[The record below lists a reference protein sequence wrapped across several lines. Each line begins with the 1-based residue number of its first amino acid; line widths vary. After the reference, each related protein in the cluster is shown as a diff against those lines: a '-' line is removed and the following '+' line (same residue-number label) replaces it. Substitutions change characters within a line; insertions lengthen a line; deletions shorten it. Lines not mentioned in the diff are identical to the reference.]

1 MSRIIL
7 FRPHFPAKNILK
19 SPQYHHVHRKNAS
32 LSPKTHAR
40 MERIIQR
47 LPKFLRQHVSGLRAA
62 PVTHIVSF
70 MLLHE
75 LTALIPLLGLSLSFH
90 YSGWSPQI
98 WDEGK
103 CINEGLKKFERY
115 FTRKRLF
122 GFHPSEEHSDGNAQ
136 GILNNNQNGTKDS
149 ARVKEVGLAGKKILF
164 QVATAYAITKVL
176 LPVRIALSLWG
187 TPWFA
192 MVLGGRFKRLFGKN

>member
-1 MSRIIL
+1 M
-7 FRPHFPAKNILK
+7 FRPLNSAKNLLK
-19 SPQYHHVHRKNAS
+19 SPRLHYFHRKYTS
-32 LSPKTHAR
+32 ISPKTHAR
-40 MERIIQR
+40 MERISR
-47 LPKFLRQHVSGLRAA
+47 HLPKFLRQHVSGLQGA

-70 MLLHE
+70 LFLHE

-103 CINEGLKKFERY
+103 WINEGLEKFEKY
-115 FTRKRLF
+115 FTRNRLF
-122 GFHPSEEHSDGNAQ
+122 GFQPSEKEHSDCGVQEVLTNS
-136 GILNNNQNGTKDS
+136 QNGTKDFDS
-149 ARVKEVGLAGKKILF
+149 IMEVGLAGKKILF

-176 LPVRIALSLWG
+176 FPVRIALSLWG

-192 MVLGGRFKRLFGKN
+192 RVEALGADLLHSNSNR